1 MHLVS
6 ESRPLSMAHHTQ
18 SWLAPT
24 APLTTLPPLFLQ
36 AANFQPQWPLFIIAT
51 PRACLHCKL
60 LYGTSAWNRGLPEL
74 WIADSPSAFK
84 SLLKCHPHSPRSLSL
99 YRITLFSSLYPWLFC
114 LCDCSSECR
123 GKDLSAFFIMYVSQ
137 SLSKQQTRKRS
148 TEGSWTNRWRVK
160 ETHEAWWG
168 PQKVSSPPLGTKGR
182 RDLCPPKAES
192 CAKEEELP
200 TTPMLRQGGSGKQGK
215 LSNFFL
221 LPPSDFLPVFPTGSQ
236 RAREPGWCSPWLS
249 GSWGTAQSSKECGVE
264 LDENGPTI
272 TSPVLVRGGG
282 STLVEWVNE
291 WMNKENRRERDSN
304 RICFNNF
311 LLWARHPI

>member
-1 MHLVS
+1 MVEDYEFKTSLKLFPSLQPSKNILMHLVS

-36 AANFQPQWPLFIIAT
+36 VANFQPQWPLFIIAT

-84 SLLKCHPHSPRSLSL
+84 SLFKCHPHSPRSLSL
-99 YRITLFSSLYPWLFC
+99 HRITLFSSLYPWLFC

-148 TEGSWTNRWRVK
+148 TEGSWTNRWRSGWRKPTRHGGGPRKCHPHPLARRAEGTCV
-160 ETHEAWWG
+160 
-168 PQKVSSPPLGTKGR
+168 PQKLRAVQRKR
-182 RDLCPPKAES
+182 S
-192 CAKEEELP
+192 C
-200 TTPMLRQGGSGKQGK
+200 
-215 LSNFFL
+215 
-221 LPPSDFLPVFPTGSQ
+221 LPPPCWDREEVESRVNCPTSFSSHPQISCQCFQLEARGHGSLGD
-236 RAREPGWCSPWLS
+236 A
-249 GSWGTAQSSKECGVE
+249 
-264 LDENGPTI
+264 
-272 TSPVLVRGGG
+272 VRGCQAPGAQHRAAR
-282 STLVEWVNE
+282 SVEWN
-291 WMNKENRRERDSN
+291 WMRMDQQ
-304 RICFNNF
+304 
-311 LLWARHPI
+311 